1 LGIHDLWLFIAGG
14 VLLNMTPGPD
24 MALIIARSTQ
34 GGARAGVAAALGI
47 GAGAFVHIAAAAIGV
62 SAVLVTSAWA
72 FTTLKWA
79 GALYLLYV
87 GFRLV
92 WDSFGASPRRKAP
105 DRMPATT
112 LRAIFVQGL
121 LTNVLNPKVAMFFM
135 AFLPQFIDTDSPS
148 KVLAFVTLGLLF
160 NLTGTTWNLAVAWM
174 AGRVGALSA
183 FGRIRAW
190 LERLVGALLVGVG
203 VRLALAERP

>member
-1 LGIHDLWLFIAGG
+1 LDIHDLWLFIAGG
-14 VLLNMTPGPD
+14 ILLNITPGPD
-24 MALIIARSTQ
+24 MALVIARSTQ
-34 GGARAGVAAALGI
+34 HGTRAGVAAALGI

-62 SAVLVTSAWA
+62 SAVLATSAWA

-87 GFRLV
+87 GFRLI
-92 WDSFGASPRRKAP
+92 WDSFGASPQKKAP
-105 DRMPATT
+105 DRTPATT
-112 LRAIFVQGL
+112 LRAIFVQGF
-121 LTNVLNPKVAMFFM
+121 LTNVLNPKVAVFFM
-135 AFLPQFIDTDSPS
+135 AFLPQFIDADSPS

-160 NLTGTTWNLAVAWM
+160 DLTGTTWNLAVAWM
-174 AGRVGALSA
+174 AGRAGALSA
-183 FGRIRAW
+183 FGRITAW